1 MRLVSIKLVRL
12 CSVCDT
18 PADYQCVV
26 CGKNF
31 CTRDGC
37 PRQRTSQVH
46 HCVRLDEPTEEP
58 EASATSWAR
67 RLLSPRLEPAAFPV
81 RLPDI
86 PSVVILASRFQRCY
100 VRGEMMI
107 RAERKDEILALIRS
121 APKEKWR
128 YSMHHR
134 YMLAYLDGRGFQIA
148 VHAIREDLVGISV
161 PESDGA
167 SAWMTCKVAEI
178 SSIP

>member
-1 MRLVSIKLVRL
+1 
-12 CSVCDT
+12 
-18 PADYQCVV
+18 
-26 CGKNF
+26 
-31 CTRDGC
+31 
-37 PRQRTSQVH
+37 
-46 HCVRLDEPTEEP
+46 
-58 EASATSWAR
+58 
-67 RLLSPRLEPAAFPV
+67 
-81 RLPDI
+81 
-86 PSVVILASRFQRCY
+86 
-100 VRGEMMI
+100 MMI

-148 VHAIREDLVGISV
+148 VYAIREDLVGISV